1 MDVCSIAQV
10 SWLMPDRLGKA
21 GLVAT
26 LCTAVIVLGAPRA
39 AAAMPPLQKQEVRVL
54 RDITYYEVRDD
65 PDAARHRLDVYR
77 PEGKGPYPVLLLL
90 HGGGWVA
97 GGKDDVFGMY
107 GYGTIARCL
116 AERGLVVVL
125 PNYRLSPGVRHP
137 EHVKDVARAFAW
149 AYGHCKDYRGDPRQ
163 LFVSGHSAGGHLA
176 ALLAA
181 DETYLKEV
189 GRSAKDIRGV
199 IGISGVYRVDDID
212 LKLSLSSPR
221 KGVQL
226 KLDVRPS
233 ALIFGDD
240 PKVLRQASPLT
251 HVRPGLPPF
260 LILSAGFDYPPIRK
274 MAKEFAAALEKNG
287 CDVRAI
293 ELPWRTHE
301 TVLFDI
307 RRLSAERATLDA
319 IMEFIDRQK
328 SNPAPEKK
336 AEK

>member
-26 LCTAVIVLGAPRA
+26 LCTAAIVLGAPRA
-39 AAAMPPLQKQEVRVL
+39 AAAMPPPQKQEVRVF

-233 ALIFGDD
+233 ALVFGDD
-240 PKVLRQASPLT
+240 PKVLQQASPLT

-260 LILSAGFDYPPIRK
+260 LILNAGFDYPPMRK

-307 RRLSAERATLDA
+307 RRLSAERATLEA
-319 IMEFIDRQK
+319 ITEFIDRQK
-328 SNPAPEKK
+328 SKPVPAKKGEK
-336 AEK
+336 

>member
-1 MDVCSIAQV
+1 
-10 SWLMPDRLGKA
+10 
-21 GLVAT
+21 
-26 LCTAVIVLGAPRA
+26 
-39 AAAMPPLQKQEVRVL
+39 
-54 RDITYYEVRDD
+54 
-65 PDAARHRLDVYR
+65 
-77 PEGKGPYPVLLLL
+77 
-90 HGGGWVA
+90 
-97 GGKDDVFGMY
+97 
-107 GYGTIARCL
+107 
-116 AERGLVVVL
+116 
-125 PNYRLSPGVRHP
+125 
-137 EHVKDVARAFAW
+137 
-149 AYGHCKDYRGDPRQ
+149 
-163 LFVSGHSAGGHLA
+163 
-176 ALLAA
+176 LLAA

-240 PKVLRQASPLT
+240 PMVLRQASPLT

-260 LILSAGFDYPPIRK
+260 LILSAGLDYPPMRK

-307 RRLSAERATLDA
+307 RRLSAERATLEA
-319 IMEFIDRQK
+319 ITEFIDRQK
-328 SNPAPEKK
+328 SKPVPAKKGEK
-336 AEK
+336 

>member
-1 MDVCSIAQV
+1 MDVCSIVRV
-10 SWLMPDRLGKA
+10 SRLMPHRFGMT

-26 LCTAVIVLGAPRA
+26 LCTVVIGLGAPRA
-39 AAAMPPLQKQEVRVL
+39 VAAMPPPQKQEVRAF

-199 IGISGVYRVDDID
+199 IGVAVCHANDVSLVD
-212 LKLSLSSPR
+212 R
-221 KGVQL
+221 
-226 KLDVRPS
+226 
-233 ALIFGDD
+233 
-240 PKVLRQASPLT
+240 
-251 HVRPGLPPF
+251 
-260 LILSAGFDYPPIRK
+260 
-274 MAKEFAAALEKNG
+274 
-287 CDVRAI
+287 RAC
-293 ELPWRTHE
+293 
-301 TVLFDI
+301 
-307 RRLSAERATLDA
+307 RRLRVPRQPRVEHDTFAPGRRHDERRVPEPGNRECRHPASIKFSASQR
-319 IMEFIDRQK
+319 
-328 SNPAPEKK
+328 PAL
-336 AEK
+336 